1 MNVKNK
7 IAVKIIH
14 IVDKSMTL
22 LWQIKLNK
30 VSRQP
35 H

>member
-7 IAVKIIH
+7 IVVKIIH
-14 IVDKSMTL
+14 VVDKSMTL

-30 VSRQP
+30 ISRQP